1 MKTTSQE
8 QLFCISKDTLSTNGA
23 FFINFVAVITYL
35 HSSLDVPLTVIF

>member
-23 FFINFVAVITYL
+23 FFNFVVVITYL
-35 HSSLDVPLTVIF
+35 HNSLDVPLTVIF